1 MWAVVPLL
9 AAAFALDSTTI
20 AVQID
25 SAHHEVVI
33 TLGPVRLA
41 PPEAHGGESHHE
53 MHHGGPAGP
62 HAPVLY
68 PFHWPVSG
76 WCRGFSIALADSAG
90 RPLPRTL
97 LHHLNVVNFERRQLV
112 HPAYE
117 RLLAAGRETEDV
129 RLPSGIAVPLDEG
142 DRLGLLVMFGA
153 SEAGAPRLVYAT
165 LRLPWTPARRSP
177 RPLAVVP
184 LLMDVGF
191 RAAKTDAFDI
201 PPGRSERSFEF
212 TLPVSGRLL
221 GLGGHLHDYGVA
233 LRLEEAATGR
243 VVAELRPRT
252 DGRRVTAMPRKLYG
266 VSGDGLRLRAGR
278 RYRAVAVYESDRAE
292 TIPDGAMG
300 VLGGIFAPDGGE
312 LPKSVA
318 GDAALAEDAAG
329 LDALRKEPPH
339 SDPASVPPAP
349 VGIVGAQDALLHAVG
364 RAVDESAAAD
374 VHADVGDRS
383 AAAGEREDVARLEG
397 VELPLDR
404 AAALRLVGAAAR
416 EENAVLRV
424 GVLDEPGAVEAV
436 APLPFAAELIRL
448 PHHLGRGR
456 DDGVGEG
463 ERRGSRGGIP
473 GAGRPAA
480 RRRVAGAEPADRVR
494 RREWRRG

>member
-1 MWAVVPLL
+1 MWSIVPLI
-9 AAAFALDSTTI
+9 AAALALDSTGI
-20 AVQID
+20 AVQVD
-25 SAHHEVVI
+25 SARREVVI
-33 TLGPVRLA
+33 RLGPVHLA
-41 PPEAHGGESHHE
+41 PPGPPGSEGHHG
-53 MHHGGPAGP
+53 MHHGAPAGS

-68 PFHWPVSG
+68 PFRWPVSG
-76 WCRGFSIALADSAG
+76 WCRGFSITLGDSAG

-129 RLPSGIAVPLDEG
+129 RLPSGIAVPLAEG

-153 SEAGAPRLVYAT
+153 SEPGAPGVAYAT
-165 LRLPWTPARRSP
+165 LRLPWAAARQSP

-201 PPGRSERSFEF
+201 PPGRSERSVEF

-243 VVAELRPRT
+243 VMAELRPRT
-252 DGRRVTAMPRKLYG
+252 EGGRVTAMPRKLYG
-266 VSGDGLRLRAGR
+266 VSGEGLRLRAGR

-312 LPKSVA
+312 LPRSVA

-329 LDALRKEPPH
+329 LDALRQESPH
-339 SDPASVPPAP
+339 SDPATVPPAP
-349 VGIVGAQDALLHAVG
+349 VGIVGAQHALLHAVG
-364 RAVDESAAAD
+364 RAVDESAVAD

-383 AAAGEREDVARLEG
+383 AAGGKREDVARLEG
-397 VELPLDR
+397 VELPLHR
-404 AAALRLVGAAAR
+404 AAPLRLIDAAAR

-424 GVLDEPGAVEAV
+424 GVLDEPRAVEAV
-436 APLPFAAELIRL
+436 ASFPFTAELVRL
-448 PHHLGRGR
+448 AHHVRRGR
-456 DDGVGEG
+456 DHGIGEG
-463 ERRGSRGGIP
+463 ERCRSRGCVVP
-473 GAGRPAA
+473 GRSATQ
-480 RRRVAGAEPADRVR
+480 RRVAGAGAADRVR
-494 RREWRRG
+494 RRERRHG